1 MEGGYLGENIDYLG
15 KTEVQDRNNVN
26 EEKSYIGTTENE
38 WLKDI
43 IIISWFSKTVNMKMR
58 QRCPSITG
66 KLKEKLPKIT
76 WIVFFK
82 KATHVKNSYDMC
94 RLYTKKSLQYK
105 VGVAILSKKN
115 RN

>member
-43 IIISWFSKTVNMKMR
+43 IIIS
-58 QRCPSITG
+58 
-66 KLKEKLPKIT
+66 
-76 WIVFFK
+76 
-82 KATHVKNSYDMC
+82 
-94 RLYTKKSLQYK
+94 
-105 VGVAILSKKN
+105 
-115 RN
+115 